1 MRIVFYL
8 LMFFPLFSF
17 GQEKKEIIKSAVLI
31 AHADFSDFSLLN
43 SNGIDGIINQYKVRD
58 LKSSM
63 PIAYNCHFLEVS
75 PLYCWNCENCKM
87 LIAYWERER
96 RFFRLKG
103 FRYSEFSQFFNFVLL
118 KKGMIKNTNKNRKLI
133 FEDFLI
139 EDYEL
144 PELYKSYYDKKGR
157 LSIDTTSCFL
167 RSRIVIY

>member
-1 MRIVFYL
+1 
-8 LMFFPLFSF
+8 
-17 GQEKKEIIKSAVLI
+17 
-31 AHADFSDFSLLN
+31 
-43 SNGIDGIINQYKVRD
+43 
-58 LKSSM
+58 
-63 PIAYNCHFLEVS
+63 
-75 PLYCWNCENCKM
+75 M
-87 LIAYWERER
+87 LIAYWERKMI
-96 RFFRLKG
+96 FRLKG